1 MISVYKRKRLEF
13 ITIVYWFLLLYII
26 AALVWWFIALEKQ
39 NVALFDSKVHELN
52 KNSISYKQ
60 QYNTILQDK
69 KRKTSQYIGEGS
81 TFLLVILV
89 GALFVYRAT
98 RRQLMLSRQQQNFMM
113 AVTHELKTPI
123 AIIKLNVETL
133 EKRKLDEEK
142 KLRLMETTLQET
154 GRLNDLTTNIL
165 VTSQLESGNYQPD
178 KEEINLSTLIEET
191 VSDFSMRYPQR
202 IIEKDARSEIYIT
215 GEQLLVQLLINNLLD
230 NAIKYSPAEKPV
242 GVHLDKH
249 GHKVFLKVTDEGS
262 GVPDDEKKQIFQKF
276 YRSGSETTRKA
287 KGTGLGLYLC
297 KRIAESH
304 RAKISVA
311 NNHPSGSIFNVEFK
325 TKV

>member
-39 NVALFDSKVHELN
+39 NVALFDSKVHELDT
-52 KNSISYKQ
+52 NSISYQQ
-60 QYNTILQDK
+60 QYDSILRDK

-123 AIIKLNVETL
+123 AVIKLNVETL
-133 EKRKLDEEK
+133 EKRKLDEER

-154 GRLNDLTTNIL
+154 TRLNDLTTNIL
-165 VTSQLESGNYQPD
+165 VTSQLDSGNYQPD
-178 KEEINLSTLIEET
+178 KEEINLSMLVEET
-191 VSDFSMRYPQR
+191 VRDFSMRYQNR
-202 IIEKDARSEIYIT
+202 IV
-215 GEQLLVQLLINNLLD
+215 EQI
-230 NAIKYSPAEKPV
+230 
-242 GVHLDKH
+242 G
-249 GHKVFLKVTDEGS
+249 
-262 GVPDDEKKQIFQKF
+262 
-276 YRSGSETTRKA
+276 
-287 KGTGLGLYLC
+287 
-297 KRIAESH
+297 
-304 RAKISVA
+304 RASCRERV
-311 NNHPSGSIFNVEFK
+311 
-325 TKV
+325 